1 MDKATGGFGVSSANP
16 EESIREAYG
25 TFQKIW
31 GVVGAWVMLIWI
43 IPIFLINMI
52 IWFFILLWAIPQSLW
67 NAKFAP
73 VLLIIGATG
82 LLLLQANQDAIVEL
96 SNVTTSCLDEIYAVF
111 GKGIWDDMVRCL
123 FPICTFVNYFV
134 GVLKFTTRTVVDE
147 YRCFW
152 SCDLDVCPCDTC
164 NGGGQ
169 CECPKCEAG
178 APPEC
183 VCDNDAVGCPAAGG
197 FAGFTDCCGCF
208 ITAFEDLLFLSGF
221 TIPEVIQIVTDLI
234 DYFDIVPANPA
245 LVSDFVANFPQPGD
259 VNWLWP
265 GTRGIS
271 VVGGQSM
278 ASGFHPGRHIRA
290 SAKAS
295 GPVLLERYA
304 NHSACALN
312 ADGGLGKRCI
322 PQNILDIMTPGT
334 DGYSTLIFEI
344 ICQEFLGPFIELFM
358 EVVLWLFNFI
368 ATFFE
373 LGWENVM
380 DFLDKPSSMFQDMV
394 EQLFQLFTHEFL
406 CFLLN
411 WSGALSACCD
421 QLDFSGPVEFILSLL
436 LDNCLGIPREV
447 LDCLLSVDNFVNCI
461 LDVIDGGS
469 SVVGAASTTGSAA
482 AASATTAA
490 AAAVGI
496 LRITNVPSQKPRQG
510 GGAFVQ
516 PDMKHASRQGGG
528 MVIQQTQQ
536 QVPPIKTSGT
546 TVTGSAIVE
555 HISDAHSTQRGLKSL
570 SKNAG
575 ESGGVMQGIKNFIGL
590 GNTNDANMQHTTP
603 RHGQA
608 TGGGSGFAPAG
619 SIAAMKLHPRK
630 RFVENILKNSAGNT
644 KSRMTPASKMEHL
657 TKIYNNRGL
666 KAFHERML
674 GMTMDVAYPD
684 LMEEV
689 RDTRYTSARGTNGEK
704 PTWRSR
710 SQGIFSERK
719 NGYSVF
725 YGLGSLTESG
735 VRSIVDFAGQR
746 TYDHIESYVANV
758 GVGEPSYFNSPTYSN
773 VSIKLFR
780 AHADK
785 MARTNPMSAYDRDR
799 HETRL
804 QEEERKLLEN
814 SFRDQKRF
822 GQLDPWMQLTHGQK
836 ALRYTSVWTNAL
848 KEMMFFPRW
857 NDEKYDFDVP
867 SAQDLRTEF
876 DGRKIGS
883 AIVRSVTHWLSFLR
897 QDNQKR
903 TAEME
908 ETINERPPMIIHLEV
923 TLKMMAWRFT
933 APWALERLREQ
944 IAAKGP
950 RWNTVAR
957 SIIDPAIRS
966 RNLDTAEREKRKK
979 AFERG
984 DPGSRFQ
991 MPEIN
996 MGLVLRWILEKASYR
1011 TASVH
1016 HRQQIADALRVDNR
1030 TRYIE
1035 LKRYEEEMKNP
1046 ITNVIEHIHRKA
1058 ATGDISKYNDTTRE
1072 SYYAEH
1078 HVKFRKNIDPE
1089 VSMKNMEERFGRQF
1103 DRLVYNGG
1111 LESSS
1116 WSYWVYGPG
1125 KDLKQ
1130 SARTVSP
1137 EVVEFFREH
1146 HQRVAG
1152 ATSTDQIFQEYR
1164 TTATRI
1170 PQLAAVGSLILPL
1183 IKNWRYIAGISVPVL
1198 TSPYAQNVYKMYID
1212 FFERQIGDI
1221 ISEPIADLVNSPGFL
1236 LQFSEDFGITTLETI
1251 DYIIAEIIRILLCLM
1266 PQIVLQTL
1274 TSYLSLFA
1282 MLIPYVGTV
1291 ITTILAYTQ
1300 TMGAF
1305 FLPLIAVC
1313 PPEVQ
1318 IGEQNA
1324 LTYMFDTLDC
1334 SSEISCSTANDCP
1347 GKAPCRCPPAT
1358 TQWTS
1363 LFWEFNGDF
1372 NQDCPAM
1379 SGYCLCFWEFPCD
1392 FVFPELHLNDFFD
1405 QDCSVFGYDTDA
1417 SIVPWYP
1424 NNPYIFGSF
1433 SNFMDYIWKWVSSG
1447 IEWLRFITRTIVR
1460 GYEPY
1465 FSTSMFV
1472 FFAAFGVGFAVTF
1485 GKPLWI
1491 FGVVILM
1498 FTIAFGSPL
1507 LTDFVGSALIPSIEQ
1522 IGDTFSFLEPITDWL
1537 LEFLRWDNFTNMDPI
1552 GSPDPSE
1559 FTCFLLNSGTGLMS
1573 LGVFVFAVL
1582 IINVLIARGILA
1594 DLWLLFIYFLLLV
1607 PRTVWRVLEFMIFI
1621 SEQMDEENAQGA
1633 EGEEGGY
1640 SESAYHGGVVKRS
1653 GYSSSGYSAADNRVE
1668 YGGEQDVEFGDVR
1681 QDEGYE
1687 PLPVDPF
1694 YSRYMVSED
1703 NEDGDLQNIN
1713 LSLLVS
1719 DIPVHTARIGK
1730 RITDYHKKSMDWR
1743 EWKIDTRHLPEMP
1756 KFIKNRM
1763 PTLSPTA
1770 QSFADM
1776 LIHRQPSKRTT
1787 RTTRPPKRKIQRK
1800 LRFGRGL
1807 FGAGHRKTK

>member
-134 GVLKFTTRTVVDE
+134 SVLKFTVRTVVDE

-169 CECPKCEAG
+169 CECPKCEG
-178 APPEC
+178 VGPPEC
-183 VCDNDAVGCPAAGG
+183 VCDDDLVGCPAAGG
-197 FAGFTDCCGCF
+197 FGEIGDCCGCF
-208 ITAFEDLLFLSGF
+208 ITAFEDLLLLSGF

-245 LVSDFVANFPQPGD
+245 FVSDFVANFPQPGD

-271 VVGGQSM
+271 VVGGRSM
-278 ASGFHPGRHIRA
+278 PSGFHPGRHIRA

-344 ICQEFLGPFIELFM
+344 ICQEFFGPFIELFM

-373 LGWENVM
+373 LGWNEVIQ
-380 DFLDKPSSMFQDMV
+380 FLIEPSSEFQNMV
-394 EQLFQLFTHEFL
+394 ESLFQLFTHEFL

-411 WSGALSACCD
+411 WNDAFADCCEA
-421 QLDFSGPVEFILSLL
+421 LDFSGPVEFIRSIIGSE
-436 LDNCLGIPREV
+436 CLGIPNRIIK
-447 LDCLLSVDNFVNCI
+447 CLLSWSNFSGCI
-461 LDVIDGGS
+461 LSIVSKRS
-469 SVVGAASTTGSAA
+469 SPLYLESSDD
-482 AASATTAA
+482 
-490 AAAVGI
+490 
-496 LRITNVPSQKPRQG
+496 L
-510 GGAFVQ
+510 
-516 PDMKHASRQGGG
+516 G
-528 MVIQQTQQ
+528 MSYPEDEPLQD
-536 QVPPIKTSGT
+536 KTKQ
-546 TVTGSAIVE
+546 E
-555 HISDAHSTQRGLKSL
+555 L
-570 SKNAG
+570 SEA
-575 ESGGVMQGIKNFIGL
+575 QLI
-590 GNTNDANMQHTTP
+590 
-603 RHGQA
+603 
-608 TGGGSGFAPAG
+608 
-619 SIAAMKLHPRK
+619 
-630 RFVENILKNSAGNT
+630 
-644 KSRMTPASKMEHL
+644 HL
-657 TKIYNNRGL
+657 TKIYNNRAL
-666 KAFHERML
+666 RSFHERML
-674 GMTMDVAYPD
+674 GMSMDVAYPNIHKD
-684 LMEEV
+684 IQRV
-689 RDTRYTSARGTNGEK
+689 QYSNTKKTSTDK
-704 PTWRSR
+704 PTWKDRSK
-710 SQGIFSERK
+710 GMFSREQ
-719 NGYSVF
+719 NGYSLYSGIGTVA
-725 YGLGSLTESG
+725 ESSF
-735 VRSIVDFAGQR
+735 RSVADFAGGR
-746 TYDHIESYVANV
+746 IFDHIESYVAHV
-758 GVGEPSYFNSPTYSN
+758 GVGEPSYFKSPTYSN
-773 VSIKLFR
+773 ASIQLFR
-780 AHADK
+780 AHANK
-785 MARTNPMSAYDRDR
+785 MSRTNPMSAYDRDR

-804 QEEERKLLEN
+804 QKEERRFLEH
-814 SFRDQKRF
+814 SSKDKKRF
-822 GQLDPWMQLTHGQK
+822 DTLEPWMQLTHGQK
-836 ALRYTSVWTNAL
+836 ALRYTSVWTNAV
-848 KEMMFFPRW
+848 KEMMFFPKW
-857 NDEKYDFDVP
+857 NDERYDFDVP
-867 SAQDLRTEF
+867 SAQDLRTQF
-876 DGRKIGS
+876 DGRKIGTS
-883 AIVRSVTHWLSFLR
+883 IVRSVTHWLSFLR

-903 TAEME
+903 SEEMQ

-933 APWALERLREQ
+933 APWGLERLREQ

-991 MPEIN
+991 MPEID
-996 MGLVLRWILEKASYR
+996 MSLVLRWILEKASYR

-1465 FSTSMFV
+1465 FSTSLFV

-1498 FTIAFGSPL
+1498 FAIAFGSPL
-1507 LTDFVGSALIPSIEQ
+1507 LTDFVGSAIIPSIEQ

-1582 IINVLIARGILA
+1582 IINVLISTGILA

-1607 PRTVWRVLEFMIFI
+1607 PRTVWRALEFMIFI

-1653 GYSSSGYSAADNRVE
+1653 GYSSSVYSSADNRVE

-1681 QDEGYE
+1681 QEEGYE
-1687 PLPVDPF
+1687 PRPVDPF
-1694 YSRYMVSED
+1694 YSRYMVSGD
-1703 NEDGDLQNIN
+1703 SEDGDLQNIN
-1713 LSLLVS
+1713 LSLLAS
-1719 DIPVHTARIGK
+1719 DIPAHTARIGK

-1776 LIHRQPSKRTT
+1776 LIHRQPSKTTT
-1787 RTTRPPKRKIQRK
+1787 RTTRPPKRRIQRK